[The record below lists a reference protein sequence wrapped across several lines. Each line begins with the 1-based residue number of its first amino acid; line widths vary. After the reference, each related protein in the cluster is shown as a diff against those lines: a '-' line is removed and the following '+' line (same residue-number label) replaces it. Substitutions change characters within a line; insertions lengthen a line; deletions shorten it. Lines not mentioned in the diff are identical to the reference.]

1 MSSPSLKS
9 TFMTWL
15 PVLTLTLCTF
25 VFNTSEFIPIGLLT
39 DIGRDFG
46 TSEAQTGWLVTIY
59 AWVVAI
65 MSLPLMLLA
74 AKMECRKLMM
84 LILALFVGSHCLS
97 AVSTSYWMLLI
108 SRLGVACSHAIFWSV
123 VSPLAVE
130 VAPKHK
136 RSTAL
141 SMVVA
146 GSSIAMIA
154 GLPLGRVLG
163 LYLGW
168 RMTFL
173 AIGVVAALALFCLWR
188 FFPSVESQQ
197 AVKLRQVPKLL
208 TQPALLGIYILT
220 PIIMTGNFT
229 VYSYIEPFLAQVT
242 GMAPNHI
249 TWVLVAYGAVG
260 IVGSW
265 FFSHAY
271 DRHPLIFMKVAVLG
285 IAASL
290 LVMREAANWE
300 VTAFLL
306 CILWGF
312 AVTLYNLTFQS
323 AIISAAPTGTAIA
336 MSVFSGIYN
345 VGIGSGALVGGIVCT
360 HLTIGDIGYVGG
372 GIALLAAGFCLLR
385 LVPIF
390 RGILAQKTDTESA
403 MSH

>member
-1 MSSPSLKS
+1 MSTSSLKA
-9 TFMTWL
+9 TFVKWL
-15 PVLTLTLCTF
+15 PVLTLTLCAF

-39 DIGRDFG
+39 DIGRDFA
-46 TSEAQTGWLVTIY
+46 TTEAQTGWLVTIY

-65 MSLPLMLLA
+65 LSLPLMLLA
-74 AKMECRKLMM
+74 AKMECRCLMM
-84 LILALFVGSHCLS
+84 LILALFIGSHCLS

-168 RMTFL
+168 RVTFL
-173 AIGVVAALALFCLWR
+173 AIGLTAALALFCLWR

-242 GMAPNHI
+242 GMAPDHI

-265 FFSHAY
+265 FFSHFY
-271 DRHPLIFMKVAVLG
+271 DRYPLTFMKAAVVGMAL
-285 IAASL
+285 SL
-290 LVMREAANWE
+290 LLMREAATVE
-300 VTAFLL
+300 VTVFVL
-306 CILWGF
+306 CLFWGF

-323 AIISAAPTGTAIA
+323 AIIAVAPTGTAIA

-345 VGIGSGALVGGIVCT
+345 VGIGSGALVGGVVCT
-360 HLTIGDIGYVGG
+360 HLTIGEIGYVGG
-372 GIALLAAGFCLLR
+372 GIALLATAFCLWR
-385 LVPIF
+385 VVPVF
-390 RGILAQKTDTESA
+390 KRILMLKV
-403 MSH
+403 

>member
-1 MSSPSLKS
+1 MSTPSLKA
-9 TFMTWL
+9 TFVTWL
-15 PVLTLTLCTF
+15 PVLTLTLCAF

-46 TSEAQTGWLVTIY
+46 TTEAQTGWLVTIY

-65 MSLPLMLLA
+65 LSLPLMLLA
-74 AKMECRKLMM
+74 AKMECRRLMM

-168 RMTFL
+168 RVTFL
-173 AIGVVAALALFCLWR
+173 AIGLTAALALFCLWR

-242 GMAPNHI
+242 GMVPDHI

-265 FFSHAY
+265 VFSHFY
-271 DRHPLIFMKVAVLG
+271 DRHPLTFMKAAVVGMAL
-285 IAASL
+285 SL
-290 LVMREAANWE
+290 LLMREAATAE
-300 VTAFLL
+300 VTVFVL
-306 CILWGF
+306 CLFWGF

-323 AIISAAPTGTAIA
+323 AIIAAAPTGTAIA

-345 VGIGSGALVGGIVCT
+345 VGIGSGALVGGVVCT
-360 HLTIGDIGYVGG
+360 HLSIGEIGYVGG
-372 GIALLAAGFCLLR
+372 GIALLAAAYCLWR
-385 LVPIF
+385 VVPVFKRILVS
-390 RGILAQKTDTESA
+390 KD
-403 MSH
+403 

>member
-1 MSSPSLKS
+1 MSTPSLKA
-9 TFMTWL
+9 TLVTWL
-15 PVLTLTLCTF
+15 PVLTLTLCAF

-46 TSEAQTGWLVTIY
+46 TTEAQTGWLVTIY

-65 MSLPLMLLA
+65 LSLPLMLLA
-74 AKMECRKLMM
+74 AKMECRRLMM

-168 RMTFL
+168 RVTFL
-173 AIGVVAALALFCLWR
+173 AIGLTAALALFCLWR

-208 TQPALLGIYILT
+208 TQPALLSIYILT

-242 GMAPNHI
+242 GMVPDHI

-265 FFSHAY
+265 VFSHFY
-271 DRHPLIFMKVAVLG
+271 DRHPLTFMKAAVVGMAL
-285 IAASL
+285 SL
-290 LVMREAANWE
+290 LLMREAATAE
-300 VTAFLL
+300 VTVFVL
-306 CILWGF
+306 CLFWGF

-323 AIISAAPTGTAIA
+323 AIIAAAPTGTAIA

-345 VGIGSGALVGGIVCT
+345 VGIGSGALVGGVVCT
-360 HLTIGDIGYVGG
+360 HLTIGEIGYVGG
-372 GIALLAAGFCLLR
+372 GIALLAAAYCLW
-385 LVPIF
+385 LVVPVF
-390 RGILAQKTDTESA
+390 KRILVSKD
-403 MSH
+403 

>member
-1 MSSPSLKS
+1 MSTPSLKA
-9 TFMTWL
+9 TFVTWL
-15 PVLTLTLCTF
+15 PVLTLTLCAF

-46 TSEAQTGWLVTIY
+46 TTEAQTGWLVTIY

-65 MSLPLMLLA
+65 LSLPLMLLA
-74 AKMECRKLMM
+74 AKMECRRLMM

-168 RMTFL
+168 RVTFW
-173 AIGVVAALALFCLWR
+173 AIGLTAALALFCLWR

-242 GMAPNHI
+242 GMVPDHI

-265 FFSHAY
+265 VFSHFY
-271 DRHPLIFMKVAVLG
+271 DRHPLTFMKAAVVGMAL
-285 IAASL
+285 SL
-290 LVMREAANWE
+290 LLMREAATAE
-300 VTAFLL
+300 VTVFVL
-306 CILWGF
+306 CLFWGF

-323 AIISAAPTGTAIA
+323 AIIAAAPTGTAIA

-345 VGIGSGALVGGIVCT
+345 VGIGSGALVGGVVCT
-360 HLTIGDIGYVGG
+360 HLTIGEIGYVGG
-372 GIALLAAGFCLLR
+372 GIALLAAAYCLWR
-385 LVPIF
+385 VVPVFKRILVS
-390 RGILAQKTDTESA
+390 KD
-403 MSH
+403 

>member
-1 MSSPSLKS
+1 MSTPSLKA
-9 TFMTWL
+9 TLVTWL
-15 PVLTLTLCTF
+15 PVLTLTLCAF

-46 TSEAQTGWLVTIY
+46 TTEAQTGWLVTIY

-65 MSLPLMLLA
+65 LSLPLMLLA
-74 AKMECRKLMM
+74 AKMECRRLMM

-168 RMTFL
+168 RVTFL
-173 AIGVVAALALFCLWR
+173 AIGLTAALALFCLWR

-242 GMAPNHI
+242 GMVPDHI

-260 IVGSW
+260 IIGSW
-265 FFSHAY
+265 VFSHFY
-271 DRHPLIFMKVAVLG
+271 DRHPLTFMKAAVVGMAL
-285 IAASL
+285 SL
-290 LVMREAANWE
+290 LLMREAAIAE
-300 VTAFLL
+300 VTVFVL
-306 CILWGF
+306 CLFWGF

-323 AIISAAPTGTAIA
+323 AIIAAAPTGTAIA

-345 VGIGSGALVGGIVCT
+345 VGIGSGALVGGVVCT
-360 HLTIGDIGYVGG
+360 HLTIGEIGYVGG
-372 GIALLAAGFCLLR
+372 SIALLAAAYCLWR
-385 LVPIF
+385 VVPVFKRILVS
-390 RGILAQKTDTESA
+390 KD
-403 MSH
+403 

>member
-1 MSSPSLKS
+1 MSTPSLKA
-9 TFMTWL
+9 TFVTWL
-15 PVLTLTLCTF
+15 PVLTLTLCAF

-46 TSEAQTGWLVTIY
+46 TTEAQTGWLVTIY

-65 MSLPLMLLA
+65 LSLPLMLLA
-74 AKMECRKLMM
+74 AKMECRRLMM

-168 RMTFL
+168 RVTFL
-173 AIGVVAALALFCLWR
+173 AIGLTAALALFCLWR

-220 PIIMTGNFT
+220 PIIMIGNFT

-242 GMAPNHI
+242 GMVPNHI

-265 FFSHAY
+265 VFSHFY
-271 DRHPLIFMKVAVLG
+271 DRHPLTFMKAAVVGMAL
-285 IAASL
+285 SL
-290 LVMREAANWE
+290 LLMREAATAE
-300 VTAFLL
+300 VTVFVL
-306 CILWGF
+306 CLFWGF

-323 AIISAAPTGTAIA
+323 AIIAAAPTGTAIA

-345 VGIGSGALVGGIVCT
+345 VGIGSGALVGGVVCT
-360 HLTIGDIGYVGG
+360 HLTIGEIGYVGG
-372 GIALLAAGFCLLR
+372 GIALLAAAYCLWR
-385 LVPIF
+385 VVPVFKRILVS
-390 RGILAQKTDTESA
+390 KD
-403 MSH
+403 

>member
-1 MSSPSLKS
+1 MSTPSLKA
-9 TFMTWL
+9 TFVTWL
-15 PVLTLTLCTF
+15 PVLTLTLCAF

-46 TSEAQTGWLVTIY
+46 TTEAQTGWLVTIY

-65 MSLPLMLLA
+65 LSLPLMLLA
-74 AKMECRKLMM
+74 AKMECRRLMM

-168 RMTFL
+168 RVTFL
-173 AIGVVAALALFCLWR
+173 AIGLTAALALFCLWR

-242 GMAPNHI
+242 GMVPDHI

-260 IVGSW
+260 IIGSW
-265 FFSHAY
+265 VFSHFY
-271 DRHPLIFMKVAVLG
+271 DRHPLTFMKAAVVGMAL
-285 IAASL
+285 SL
-290 LVMREAANWE
+290 LLMREAATAE
-300 VTAFLL
+300 VTVFVL
-306 CILWGF
+306 CLFWGF

-323 AIISAAPTGTAIA
+323 AIIAAAPTGTAIA

-345 VGIGSGALVGGIVCT
+345 VGIGSGALVGGVVCT
-360 HLTIGDIGYVGG
+360 HLTIGEIGYVGG
-372 GIALLAAGFCLLR
+372 GIALLAAAYCLWQVVPVFKR
-385 LVPIF
+385 ILVS
-390 RGILAQKTDTESA
+390 KD
-403 MSH
+403 

>member
-1 MSSPSLKS
+1 MSTPSLKA
-9 TFMTWL
+9 TFVTWL
-15 PVLTLTLCTF
+15 PVLTLTLCAF

-46 TSEAQTGWLVTIY
+46 TTEAQTGWLVTIY

-65 MSLPLMLLA
+65 LSLPLMLLA
-74 AKMECRKLMM
+74 AKMECRRLMM

-97 AVSTSYWMLLI
+97 AVSTCYWMLLI

-168 RMTFL
+168 RVTFL
-173 AIGVVAALALFCLWR
+173 AIGLTAALALFCLWR

-242 GMAPNHI
+242 GMVPNHI

-265 FFSHAY
+265 VFSHFY
-271 DRHPLIFMKVAVLG
+271 DRHPLTFMKAAVVGMAL
-285 IAASL
+285 SL
-290 LVMREAANWE
+290 LLMREAATAE
-300 VTAFLL
+300 VTVFVL
-306 CILWGF
+306 CLFWGF

-323 AIISAAPTGTAIA
+323 AIIAAAPTGTAIA

-345 VGIGSGALVGGIVCT
+345 VGIGSGALVGGVVCT
-360 HLTIGDIGYVGG
+360 HLTIGEIGYVGG
-372 GIALLAAGFCLLR
+372 GIALLAAAYCLWR
-385 LVPIF
+385 VVPVFKRILVS
-390 RGILAQKTDTESA
+390 KD
-403 MSH
+403 

>member
-1 MSSPSLKS
+1 MSTPSLKA
-9 TFMTWL
+9 TLVTWL
-15 PVLTLTLCTF
+15 PVLTLTLCAF

-46 TSEAQTGWLVTIY
+46 TTEAQTGWLVTIY

-65 MSLPLMLLA
+65 LSLPLMLLA
-74 AKMECRKLMM
+74 AKMECRRLMM

-168 RMTFL
+168 RVTFL
-173 AIGVVAALALFCLWR
+173 AIGLTAALALFCLWR

-242 GMAPNHI
+242 GMVPDHI

-265 FFSHAY
+265 VFSHFY
-271 DRHPLIFMKVAVLG
+271 DRHPLTFMKAAVVGMAL
-285 IAASL
+285 SL
-290 LVMREAANWE
+290 LLMREAATAE
-300 VTAFLL
+300 VTVFVL
-306 CILWGF
+306 CLFWGF

-323 AIISAAPTGTAIA
+323 AIIAAAPTGTAIA

-345 VGIGSGALVGGIVCT
+345 VGIGSGALVGGVVCT
-360 HLTIGDIGYVGG
+360 HLTIGEIGYVGG
-372 GIALLAAGFCLLR
+372 GIALLAAAYCLW
-385 LVPIF
+385 LVVPVF
-390 RGILAQKTDTESA
+390 KRILVSKD
-403 MSH
+403 

>member
-1 MSSPSLKS
+1 MSTPSLKA
-9 TFMTWL
+9 TFVTWL
-15 PVLTLTLCTF
+15 PVLTLTLCAF

-46 TSEAQTGWLVTIY
+46 TTEAQTGWLVTIY

-65 MSLPLMLLA
+65 LSLPLMLLA
-74 AKMECRKLMM
+74 AKMECRRLMM

-168 RMTFL
+168 RVTFL
-173 AIGVVAALALFCLWR
+173 AIGLTAALALFCLWR

-242 GMAPNHI
+242 GMVPDHI

-265 FFSHAY
+265 VFSHFY
-271 DRHPLIFMKVAVLG
+271 DRHSLTFMKAAVVGMAL
-285 IAASL
+285 SL
-290 LVMREAANWE
+290 LLMREAATAE
-300 VTAFLL
+300 VTVFVL
-306 CILWGF
+306 CLFWGF

-323 AIISAAPTGTAIA
+323 AIIAAAPTGTAIA

-345 VGIGSGALVGGIVCT
+345 VGIGSGALVGGVVCT
-360 HLTIGDIGYVGG
+360 HLTIGEIGYVGG
-372 GIALLAAGFCLLR
+372 GIALLAATYCLWR
-385 LVPIF
+385 VVPVFKRILVS
-390 RGILAQKTDTESA
+390 KD
-403 MSH
+403 

>member
-1 MSSPSLKS
+1 MSTPSLKA
-9 TFMTWL
+9 TFVTWL
-15 PVLTLTLCTF
+15 PVLTLTLCAF

-46 TSEAQTGWLVTIY
+46 TTEAQTGWLVTIY

-65 MSLPLMLLA
+65 LSLPLMLLA
-74 AKMECRKLMM
+74 AKMECRRLMM

-168 RMTFL
+168 RVTFL
-173 AIGVVAALALFCLWR
+173 TIGLTAALALFCLWR

-242 GMAPNHI
+242 GMVPNHI

-265 FFSHAY
+265 VFSHFY
-271 DRHPLIFMKVAVLG
+271 DRHPLTFMKAAVVGMAL
-285 IAASL
+285 SL
-290 LVMREAANWE
+290 LLMREAATAE
-300 VTAFLL
+300 VTVFVL
-306 CILWGF
+306 CLFWGF

-323 AIISAAPTGTAIA
+323 AIIAAAPTGTAIA

-345 VGIGSGALVGGIVCT
+345 VGIGSGALVGGVVCT
-360 HLTIGDIGYVGG
+360 HLTIGEIGYVGG
-372 GIALLAAGFCLLR
+372 GIALLAAAYCLWR
-385 LVPIF
+385 VVPVFKRILVS
-390 RGILAQKTDTESA
+390 KD
-403 MSH
+403 

>member
-1 MSSPSLKS
+1 MSTPSLKAI
-9 TFMTWL
+9 FVTWL
-15 PVLTLTLCTF
+15 PVLTLTLCAF

-46 TSEAQTGWLVTIY
+46 TTEAQTGWLVTIY

-65 MSLPLMLLA
+65 LSLPLMLLA
-74 AKMECRKLMM
+74 AKMECRRLMM

-168 RMTFL
+168 RVTFL
-173 AIGVVAALALFCLWR
+173 AIGLTAALALFCLWR

-242 GMAPNHI
+242 GMVPNHI

-265 FFSHAY
+265 VFSHFY
-271 DRHPLIFMKVAVLG
+271 DRHPLTFMKAAVVGMAL
-285 IAASL
+285 SL
-290 LVMREAANWE
+290 LLMREAATAE
-300 VTAFLL
+300 VTVFVL
-306 CILWGF
+306 CLFWGF

-323 AIISAAPTGTAIA
+323 AIIAAAPTGTAIA

-345 VGIGSGALVGGIVCT
+345 VGIGSGALVGGVVCT
-360 HLTIGDIGYVGG
+360 HLTIGEIGYVGG
-372 GIALLAAGFCLLR
+372 GIALLAAAYCLWR
-385 LVPIF
+385 VVPVFKRILVS
-390 RGILAQKTDTESA
+390 KD
-403 MSH
+403 

>member
-1 MSSPSLKS
+1 MSTPSLKA
-9 TFMTWL
+9 TLVTWL
-15 PVLTLTLCTF
+15 PVLTLTLCAF

-46 TSEAQTGWLVTIY
+46 TTEAQTGWLVTIY

-65 MSLPLMLLA
+65 LSLPLMLLA
-74 AKMECRKLMM
+74 AKMECRRLMM

-168 RMTFL
+168 RVTFL
-173 AIGVVAALALFCLWR
+173 AIGLTAALALFCLWR

-242 GMAPNHI
+242 GMVPDHI

-265 FFSHAY
+265 VFSHFY
-271 DRHPLIFMKVAVLG
+271 DRHPLTFMKAAVVGMAL
-285 IAASL
+285 SL
-290 LVMREAANWE
+290 LLMREAATAE
-300 VTAFLL
+300 VTVFVL
-306 CILWGF
+306 CLFWGF

-323 AIISAAPTGTAIA
+323 AIIAAAPTGTAIA

-345 VGIGSGALVGGIVCT
+345 VGIGSGALVGGVVCT
-360 HLTIGDIGYVGG
+360 HLTIGEIGYVGG
-372 GIALLAAGFCLLR
+372 GIALLAAVYCLW
-385 LVPIF
+385 LVVPVF
-390 RGILAQKTDTESA
+390 KRILVSKD
-403 MSH
+403 

>member
-1 MSSPSLKS
+1 MSTPSLKA
-9 TFMTWL
+9 TFVTWL
-15 PVLTLTLCTF
+15 PVLTLTLCAF

-46 TSEAQTGWLVTIY
+46 TTEAQTGWLVTIY

-65 MSLPLMLLA
+65 LSLPLMLLA
-74 AKMECRKLMM
+74 AKMECRRLMM

-168 RMTFL
+168 RVTFL
-173 AIGVVAALALFCLWR
+173 AIGLTAALALFCLWR

-229 VYSYIEPFLAQVT
+229 VYSYIEPFLAQVR
-242 GMAPNHI
+242 GMVPNHI

-265 FFSHAY
+265 VFSHFY
-271 DRHPLIFMKVAVLG
+271 DRHPLTFMKAAVVGMAL
-285 IAASL
+285 SL
-290 LVMREAANWE
+290 LLMREAATAE
-300 VTAFLL
+300 VTVFVL
-306 CILWGF
+306 CLFWGF

-323 AIISAAPTGTAIA
+323 AIIAAAPTGTAIA

-345 VGIGSGALVGGIVCT
+345 VGIGSGALVGGVVCT
-360 HLTIGDIGYVGG
+360 HLTIGEIGYVGG
-372 GIALLAAGFCLLR
+372 GIALLAAAYCLWR
-385 LVPIF
+385 VVPVFKRILVS
-390 RGILAQKTDTESA
+390 KD
-403 MSH
+403 

>member
-1 MSSPSLKS
+1 MSTPSLKA
-9 TFMTWL
+9 TFVTWL
-15 PVLTLTLCTF
+15 PVLTLTLCAF

-46 TSEAQTGWLVTIY
+46 TTEAQTGWLVTIY

-65 MSLPLMLLA
+65 LSLPLMLLA
-74 AKMECRKLMM
+74 AKMECRRLMM

-97 AVSTSYWMLLI
+97 AVSTSYWMLLM

-168 RMTFL
+168 RVTFL
-173 AIGVVAALALFCLWR
+173 AIGLTAALALFCLWR

-242 GMAPNHI
+242 GMVPDHI

-265 FFSHAY
+265 VFSHFY
-271 DRHPLIFMKVAVLG
+271 DRHPLTFMKAAVVGMAL
-285 IAASL
+285 SL
-290 LVMREAANWE
+290 LLMREAATAE
-300 VTAFLL
+300 VTVFVL
-306 CILWGF
+306 CLFWGF

-323 AIISAAPTGTAIA
+323 AIIAAAPTGTAIA

-345 VGIGSGALVGGIVCT
+345 VGIGSGALVGGVVCT
-360 HLTIGDIGYVGG
+360 HLTIGEIGYVGG
-372 GIALLAAGFCLLR
+372 GIALLAAAYCLW
-385 LVPIF
+385 LVVPVF
-390 RGILAQKTDTESA
+390 KRILVSKD
-403 MSH
+403 

>member
-1 MSSPSLKS
+1 MSTPSLKA
-9 TFMTWL
+9 TFVTWL
-15 PVLTLTLCTF
+15 PVLTLTLCAF

-46 TSEAQTGWLVTIY
+46 TTEAQTGWLVTIY

-65 MSLPLMLLA
+65 LSLPLMLLA
-74 AKMECRKLMM
+74 AKMECRRLMM

-168 RMTFL
+168 RVTFL
-173 AIGVVAALALFCLWR
+173 AIGLTAALALFCLWR

-242 GMAPNHI
+242 GMVPDHI

-260 IVGSW
+260 IIGSW
-265 FFSHAY
+265 VFSHLY
-271 DRHPLIFMKVAVLG
+271 DRHPLTFMKAAVVGMAL
-285 IAASL
+285 SL
-290 LVMREAANWE
+290 LLMREAATAE
-300 VTAFLL
+300 VTVFVL
-306 CILWGF
+306 CLFWGF

-323 AIISAAPTGTAIA
+323 AIIAAAPTGTAIA

-345 VGIGSGALVGGIVCT
+345 VGIGSGALVGGVVCT
-360 HLTIGDIGYVGG
+360 HLTIGEIGYVGG
-372 GIALLAAGFCLLR
+372 GIALLAAAYCLWR
-385 LVPIF
+385 VVPVFKRILVS
-390 RGILAQKTDTESA
+390 KD
-403 MSH
+403 

>member
-1 MSSPSLKS
+1 MSTPSLKA
-9 TFMTWL
+9 TFVTWL
-15 PVLTLTLCTF
+15 PVLTLTLCAF

-46 TSEAQTGWLVTIY
+46 TTEAQTGWLVTIY

-65 MSLPLMLLA
+65 LSLPLMLLA
-74 AKMECRKLMM
+74 AKMECRRLMM

-168 RMTFL
+168 RVTFL
-173 AIGVVAALALFCLWR
+173 AIGLTAALALFCLWR

-242 GMAPNHI
+242 GMVPDHI

-260 IVGSW
+260 IIGSW
-265 FFSHAY
+265 VFSHFY
-271 DRHPLIFMKVAVLG
+271 DRHPLTFMKAAVVGMAL
-285 IAASL
+285 SL
-290 LVMREAANWE
+290 LLMREAATAE
-300 VTAFLL
+300 VTVFVL
-306 CILWGF
+306 CLFWGF

-323 AIISAAPTGTAIA
+323 AIIAAAPTGTAIA

-345 VGIGSGALVGGIVCT
+345 VGIGSGALVGGVVCT
-360 HLTIGDIGYVGG
+360 HLTIGEIGYVGG
-372 GIALLAAGFCLLR
+372 GIALLAAAYCLWR
-385 LVPIF
+385 VVPVFKRILVS
-390 RGILAQKTDTESA
+390 KD
-403 MSH
+403 

>member
-1 MSSPSLKS
+1 MSTPSLKA
-9 TFMTWL
+9 TFVTWL
-15 PVLTLTLCTF
+15 PVLTLTLCAF

-46 TSEAQTGWLVTIY
+46 TTEAQTGWLVTIY

-65 MSLPLMLLA
+65 LSLPLMLLA
-74 AKMECRKLMM
+74 AKMECRRLMM

-97 AVSTSYWMLLI
+97 AMSTSYWMLLI

-168 RMTFL
+168 RVTFL
-173 AIGVVAALALFCLWR
+173 AIGLTAALALFCLWR

-242 GMAPNHI
+242 GMVPNHI

-265 FFSHAY
+265 VFSHFY
-271 DRHPLIFMKVAVLG
+271 DRHPLTFMKAAVVGMAL
-285 IAASL
+285 SL
-290 LVMREAANWE
+290 LLMREAATAE
-300 VTAFLL
+300 VTVFVL
-306 CILWGF
+306 CLFWGF

-323 AIISAAPTGTAIA
+323 AIIAAAPTGTAIA

-345 VGIGSGALVGGIVCT
+345 VGIGSGALVGGVVCT
-360 HLTIGDIGYVGG
+360 HLTIGEIGYVGG
-372 GIALLAAGFCLLR
+372 GIALLAAAYCLWR
-385 LVPIF
+385 VVPVFKRILVS
-390 RGILAQKTDTESA
+390 KD
-403 MSH
+403 

>member
-1 MSSPSLKS
+1 MSTPSLKA
-9 TFMTWL
+9 TFVTWL
-15 PVLTLTLCTF
+15 PVLTLTLCAF

-46 TSEAQTGWLVTIY
+46 TTEAQTGWLVTIY

-65 MSLPLMLLA
+65 LSLPLMLLA
-74 AKMECRKLMM
+74 AKMECRRLMM

-168 RMTFL
+168 RVTFL
-173 AIGVVAALALFCLWR
+173 AIGLTAALALFCLWR

-242 GMAPNHI
+242 GMVPNHI

-265 FFSHAY
+265 VFSHFY
-271 DRHPLIFMKVAVLG
+271 DRHPLTFMKAAVVGMAL
-285 IAASL
+285 SL
-290 LVMREAANWE
+290 LLMREAATAE
-300 VTAFLL
+300 VTVFVL
-306 CILWGF
+306 CLFWGV

-323 AIISAAPTGTAIA
+323 AIIAAAPTGTAIA

-345 VGIGSGALVGGIVCT
+345 VGIGSGALVGGVVCT
-360 HLTIGDIGYVGG
+360 HLTIGEIGYVGG
-372 GIALLAAGFCLLR
+372 GIALLAAAYCLWR
-385 LVPIF
+385 VVPVFKRILVS
-390 RGILAQKTDTESA
+390 KD
-403 MSH
+403 